1 MMKKKKLKNKRM
13 KSLNEFLTLS
23 SDLIIKNLLNLS
35 SMKFSQKLISSFCS
49 IKCYKCYE
57 VSYFLCVINQI
68 IFFTF
73 DTHAFGVLG
82 FWGGRLDLI

>member
-49 IKCYKCYE
+49 IKC
-57 VSYFLCVINQI
+57 QRG
-68 IFFTF
+68 
-73 DTHAFGVLG
+73 FGFLG